1 MQLCEAAEID
11 MIEELDENALNY
23 PFFLDDNWIWI
34 LHFSGEDE
42 EGIGITCFDLMRLQ
56 ISLKTKILIRN
67 NIPPSSYLKNFS
79 RSEGYGAISC
89 NLLTEC

>member
-34 LHFSGEDE
+34 LHFSEEDE

-67 NIPPSSYLKNFS
+67 NIPLLLLKK
-79 RSEGYGAISC
+79 
-89 NLLTEC
+89 L